1 VQVIT
6 LNVLI
11 ILFSP
16 FVGFQAAG
24 SVIIGNC
31 IGAMQI
37 EMAKMYQKMI
47 QLIGFIFSIID
58 GLIVYIFSVYITEYY
73 TNIEEIKPDTIVM
86 MKFLALFQIFD
97 ASQGVTSGI
106 LRGLGKTKHASIV
119 GLFSYWVL
127 ALPMEYQ
134 LAFHYKLEVLG
145 LWQGL
150 MFGSISHALLQ
161 IYLVSCHYG
170 DWV

>member
-1 VQVIT
+1 MLAAFISIKATSVQVIT

-31 IGAMQI
+31 IGAMEI
-37 EMAKMYQKMI
+37 VKAKMYQKLI
-47 QLIGFIFSIID
+47 QVIGFAFSLAD
-58 GLIVYIFSVYITEYY
+58 GVIVYTFSEFITDYY

-97 ASQGVTSGI
+97 ASQGVSSGI
-106 LRGLGKTKHASIV
+106 LRGLGKTKHASFV
-119 GLFSYWVL
+119 GFFSYWIL
-127 ALPMEYQ
+127 ALPLEYL
-134 LAFHYKLEVLG
+134 LAFHYNL
-145 LWQGL
+145 
-150 MFGSISHALLQ
+150 
-161 IYLVSCHYG
+161 
-170 DWV
+170 

>member
-1 VQVIT
+1 VIT

-11 ILFSP
+11 IVFSP

-31 IGAMQI
+31 IGAMEI
-37 EMAKMYQKMI
+37 GKAKMYQKLI
-47 QLIGFIFSIID
+47 QMIGFTFSIVN
-58 GLIVYIFSVYITEYY
+58 GLIVYTFSEFITDYY

-106 LRGLGKTKHASIV
+106 LRGLGKTKHPSIV
-119 GLFSYWVL
+119 GFISYWIL
-127 ALPMEYQ
+127 ALPMEYL

-145 LWQGL
+145 LWEGL
-150 MFGSISHALLQ
+150 MFGSVSHALLQ
-161 IYLVSCHYG
+161 MYLVSFHYG